1 MTKKQTAVDAV
12 EESPDSEYMRG
23 RLDESERID
32 TDARYTAIELAIAHH
47 KTNGG
52 MLTVPQLIENAK
64 QFHAYVTGE
73 NK

>member
-12 EESPDSEYMRG
+12 EESQDSEYMRG
-23 RLDESERID
+23 RLDEADRID
-32 TDARYTAIELAIAHH
+32 TDARYTALELAISHH

-52 MLTVPQLIENAK
+52 MLTAQQLVENAK
-64 QFHAYVTGE
+64 QFHAYVTGA